1 MLPFEETFSP
11 ERANVITDLL
21 CSLGFNRIV
30 KFDMLEPEF
39 HALKTLHESGVEPK
53 YLGLIAVCTGVIDF
67 QLGFGGA
74 DRLWKTL
81 VEIAGK
87 FEDLNDLRQVELLMV
102 SLLTEP
108 VNRRSLQVKAARMRR
123 IFDSGFAEWFIKE
136 YDGLRQNPIVLWRR
150 LSETLRSRMERKTM
164 VFAMKA
170 FDISHLICF
179 GDYASFPWDIPIP
192 VDFHIRNVTVSSGLL
207 KRYESDDSFRKAWIY
222 VLKELKEK
230 TGRNISLLRIDSVVW
245 QLGKI
250 MYAAKYERKA
260 SIEKIRRYMIEKI
273 GVNTELANRFAEE
286 LTLNIDKI
294 AATNVAQPFNF
305 SFQ

>member
-1 MLPFEETFSP
+1 MFFDQNFSP
-11 ERANVITDLL
+11 ERAGAITDLF
-21 CSLGFNRIV
+21 CSLGFNNIV

-39 HALKTLHESGVEPK
+39 HALKTLHENGVKPK

-74 DRLWKTL
+74 DRLWETL
-81 VEIAGK
+81 VEVAGK
-87 FEDLNDLRQVELLMV
+87 FEDLNDLRQVELLMT

-108 VNRRSLQVKAARMRR
+108 VNRRSLSVKATRIRR
-123 IFDSGFAEWFIKE
+123 IFDSGFAEWFIKRYE
-136 YDGLRQNPIVLWRR
+136 DLRRNPVVLWRR

-179 GDYASFPWDIPIP
+179 GDYACFPWNIPIP

-207 KRYESDDSFRKAWIY
+207 KRYGSDDSIRKAWIHI
-222 VLKELKEK
+222 LRELKEK
-230 TGRNISLLRIDSVVW
+230 TGRNVSLLRLDSVVW

-250 MYAAKYERKA
+250 MYAAKYEREA
-260 SIEKIRRYMIEKI
+260 SIEEIRRYMIEKI
-273 GVNTELANRFAEE
+273 GVNAELAQRFAEE
-286 LTLNIDKI
+286 LALNIDKI
-294 AATNVAQPFNF
+294 AMTNDRSVI
-305 SFQ
+305 

>member
-1 MLPFEETFSP
+1 MLLFEENFSP
-11 ERANVITDLL
+11 ERARIIADLF
-21 CSLGFNRIV
+21 CSLGFNKIV

-39 HALKTLHESGVEPK
+39 HALKTLHKSGVK
-53 YLGLIAVCTGVIDF
+53 ARYLGLIAVCTGVIDF

-74 DRLWKTL
+74 DRLWETL
-81 VEIAGK
+81 AEVAGK
-87 FEDLNDLRQVELLMV
+87 FEDLNDLRQVELLMI

-108 VNRRSLQVKAARMRR
+108 VNRRSLQVKVARIRR
-123 IFDSGFAEWFIKE
+123 IFDSGFAEWFIKKYE
-136 YDGLRQNPIVLWRR
+136 SVRRNPVVLWRR

-179 GDYASFPWDIPIP
+179 GDYVSFPWDIPIP

-207 KRYESDDSFRKAWIY
+207 KRYENDDSFRKVWIY
-222 VLKELKEK
+222 ILKELKKK
-230 TGRNISLLRIDSVVW
+230 TGRNISLLRLDSVVW

-260 SIEKIRRYMIEKI
+260 SMKEIRRYMIEKI
-273 GVNTELANRFAEE
+273 GVNAELSERFAEE

-294 AATNVAQPFNF
+294 ASTNDRSVI
-305 SFQ
+305 

>member
-1 MLPFEETFSP
+1 MLPFEENFSP
-11 ERANVITDLL
+11 KRARVIADLFS
-21 CSLGFNRIV
+21 SLGFNRTV

-39 HALKTLHESGVEPK
+39 HALKTLYRSGVKPK

-81 VEIAGK
+81 VEVAGK
-87 FEDLNDLRQVELLMV
+87 FEDLNDLRQVELLMTR
-102 SLLTEP
+102 LLTEP
-108 VNRRSLQVKAARMRR
+108 VNRRSLQVKAARIRR
-123 IFDSGFAEWFIKE
+123 IFDSGFAGWFIEKYE
-136 YDGLRQNPIVLWRR
+136 TLRRNPVVLWRR

-192 VDFHIRNVTVSSGLL
+192 VDFHIKNVTISSGLL
-207 KRYESDDSFRKAWIY
+207 RHYESDDSFRKAWAY

-230 TGRNISLLRIDSVVW
+230 TGHNISLLRLDSIVW

-250 MYAAKYERKA
+250 MYASKYERKA
-260 SIEKIRRYMIEKI
+260 SMENIKRYMMEKI
-273 GVNTELANRFAEE
+273 GVNTELAERFAEE
-286 LTLNIDKI
+286 LTLNIDR
-294 AATNVAQPFNF
+294 VAIT
-305 SFQ
+305 

>member
-1 MLPFEETFSP
+1 VLPFEENFSP
-11 ERANVITDLL
+11 ERARVITDLFS
-21 CSLGFNRIV
+21 SLGFNRIV

-39 HALKTLHESGVEPK
+39 HALKTLYRSGVKPE
-53 YLGLIAVCTGVIDF
+53 YLGLIAVCMGVIDF

-74 DRLWKTL
+74 DRFWKTL
-81 VEIAGK
+81 VKVAGK
-87 FEDLNDLRQVELLMV
+87 FEDLNDLRQVELLMT

-108 VNRRSLQVKAARMRR
+108 VNRRSLQVKAARIRR
-123 IFDSGFAEWFIKE
+123 IFDSGFAGWFIEKYE
-136 YDGLRQNPIVLWRR
+136 TLRRNPVVLWRR

-192 VDFHIRNVTVSSGLL
+192 VDFHIKNVTISSGLL
-207 KRYESDDSFRKAWIY
+207 RHYGGDDSFRKAWTY

-230 TGRNISLLRIDSVVW
+230 TSRNISLLRLDSIVW

-250 MYAAKYERKA
+250 MYASKYERKA
-260 SIEKIRRYMIEKI
+260 SMENVKRYMIEKI
-273 GVNTELANRFAEE
+273 DVNTELAERFAEE
-286 LTLNIDKI
+286 LTLNIDK
-294 AATNVAQPFNF
+294 VAIT
-305 SFQ
+305 